1 MEKYDFIYKKGKE
14 VFEESVGG
22 KLGARLKKEQESLN
36 LQSSI
41 QTVQEPTKKEP
52 NSLTGRKKQS

>member
-1 MEKYDFIYKKGKE
+1 MTVKDDKLMEKYDHIYKKGKE

-22 KLGARLKKEQESLN
+22 KLGARLKKEQEAVT

-41 QTVQEPTKKEP
+41 QTV
-52 NSLTGRKKQS
+52 